1 MKPGL
6 LLWDVYEVTS
16 KNSALHGV
24 MLRGRI
30 RKLGIDRNCNV
41 LVDNAQDLDNTV
53 RFCVLNDADKDI
65 VFEYLKSIIDDVK
78 IDKVLSRCPNPVLSK
93 LKVNI
98 ESRYSM

>member
-53 RFCVLNDADKDI
+53 RF
-65 VFEYLKSIIDDVK
+65 
-78 IDKVLSRCPNPVLSK
+78 
-93 LKVNI
+93 
-98 ESRYSM
+98 